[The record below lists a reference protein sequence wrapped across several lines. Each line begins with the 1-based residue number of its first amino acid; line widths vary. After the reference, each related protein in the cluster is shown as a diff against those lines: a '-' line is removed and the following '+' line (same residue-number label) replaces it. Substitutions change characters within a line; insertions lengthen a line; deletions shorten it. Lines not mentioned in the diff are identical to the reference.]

1 MIHIIIRTIQIV
13 SAMFALAGAGY
24 YLVCLWS
31 ARSYLRETR
40 LRLQEHTALGV
51 SLPPVS
57 ILKPLKGMDPQ
68 IYESFRSHCDQDYP
82 EEYEII
88 FGVSEP
94 DDPAVAIVRRLQQ
107 EFPQKRIELIVC
119 SERLGVNV
127 KVSNLVQMLRS
138 ARYDTLLV
146 NDSDIRVDP
155 SYLRRVVTP
164 LNNPRIGMVT
174 CLYRGIAT
182 ATLGSCLEALGI
194 STDFAPG
201 VLVARSMEGGVRFG
215 LGSTLVFR
223 RRELQAI
230 GGFEALLDYL
240 ADDYELGKRIHDLG
254 RRVEL
259 SETVVETFLPAYS
272 LTNFFQHQLRWG
284 RAIRDS
290 RRGGYIGL
298 LFTFGLPWSLLAA
311 IANYREIWAWVL
323 LAVVAILRAV
333 VALVVGGRVLG
344 DQQVLGWLF
353 ILPLRDLL
361 AVLVWIA
368 SFGGNTINWR
378 GDAFTLK
385 NGRLVQRS

>member
-40 LRLQEHTALGV
+40 LRLQEHAALGV

-82 EEYEII
+82 EGYEII

-146 NDSDIRVDP
+146 NDSDIRVDS
-155 SYLRRVVTP
+155 SYLGRVVTP
-164 LNNPRIGMVT
+164 LNDPGIGMVT

-223 RRELQAI
+223 RRELQAS

-353 ILPLRDLL
+353 ILPLRDLI

>member
-13 SAMFALAGAGY
+13 SAVFALAGAGY
-24 YLVCLWS
+24 SLVCLWS
-31 ARSYLRETR
+31 TRSYLRETR
-40 LRLQEHTALGV
+40 VRFQEHAALGV
-51 SLPPVS
+51 SLPLVS
-57 ILKPLKGMDPQ
+57 ILKPLKGVDPQ

-82 EEYEII
+82 ADYEII
-88 FGVSEP
+88 FGVSEA

-155 SYLRRVVTP
+155 GYLSRVVTP
-164 LNNPRIGMVT
+164 LNDPGIGMVT
-174 CLYRGIAT
+174 CLYRGVAN
-182 ATLGSCLEALGI
+182 ATLGSRLEALGI

-201 VLVARSMEGGVRFG
+201 VLVARSVEGGVRFG

-230 GGFEALLDYL
+230 GGFEAVLDYL

-254 RRVEL
+254 KRVEL
-259 SETVVETFLPAYS
+259 SENVVETFLPAYT
-272 LTNFFQHQLRWG
+272 LTHFFQHQLRWG

-298 LFTFGLPWSLLAA
+298 LFTFGLPWALVAA
-311 IANYREIWAWVL
+311 TANYRQIWAWVL
-323 LAVVAILRAV
+323 LLVVAILRVA
-333 VALVVGGRVLG
+333 VALVVGGNILG
-344 DQQVLGWLF
+344 DRQVLDWLF
-353 ILPLRDLL
+353 ILPLRDSI

-378 GDAFTLK
+378 GDAFVLK
-385 NGRLVQRS
+385 NGRLIQRS

>member
-13 SAMFALAGAGY
+13 STMFALAGAGY

-174 CLYRGIAT
+174 CLYRGIAA

>member
-1 MIHIIIRTIQIV
+1 MV
-13 SAMFALAGAGY
+13 CAVFALAGAGY

-40 LRLQEHTALGV
+40 LRLQEHAALGV

-57 ILKPLKGMDPQ
+57 ILKPLKGVDPQ

-88 FGVSEP
+88 FGVSEA

-127 KVSNLVQMLRS
+127 KVSNLIQMLRS

-155 SYLRRVVTP
+155 GYLRRVVTP
-164 LNNPRIGMVT
+164 LNDPGIGMVT
-174 CLYRGIAT
+174 CLYRGIAN
-182 ATLGSCLEALGI
+182 ATLGSRLEALGI

-201 VLVARSMEGGVRFG
+201 VLVARSVEGGVRFG

-254 RRVEL
+254 KRVEL
-259 SETVVETFLPAYS
+259 SENVVETFLPAYT
-272 LTNFFQHQLRWG
+272 LTHFFQHQLRWG

-298 LFTFGLPWSLLAA
+298 LFTFGLPWALVAA
-311 IANYREIWAWVL
+311 IANYREVWAWVL
-323 LAVVAILRAV
+323 LMVVAILRVA
-333 VALVVGGRVLG
+333 VALVVGGNVLG
-344 DQQVLGWLF
+344 DRQVLDWLF
-353 ILPLRDLL
+353 ILPLRDSI

-368 SFGGNTINWR
+368 SFGGSTINWR
-378 GDAFTLK
+378 GDAFVLK
-385 NGRLVQRS
+385 NGRLIQRS

>member
-13 SAMFALAGAGY
+13 SAVFALAGAGY
-24 YLVCLWS
+24 SLVCLWS
-31 ARSYLRETR
+31 TRSYLRETHV
-40 LRLQEHTALGV
+40 RLQEHAALGV
-51 SLPPVS
+51 SLPLVS
-57 ILKPLKGMDPQ
+57 ILKPLKGVDPQ

-82 EEYEII
+82 ADYEII
-88 FGVSEP
+88 FGVSEA

-155 SYLRRVVTP
+155 GYLRRVVTP
-164 LNNPRIGMVT
+164 LNDPGIGMVT
-174 CLYRGIAT
+174 CLYRGIAN
-182 ATLGSCLEALGI
+182 ATLGSRLEALGI

-201 VLVARSMEGGVRFG
+201 VLVARSVEGGVRFG

-230 GGFEALLDYL
+230 GGFEAVLDYL

-254 RRVEL
+254 KRVEL
-259 SETVVETFLPAYS
+259 SENVVETFLPAYT
-272 LTNFFQHQLRWG
+272 LTHFFQHQLRWG

-298 LFTFGLPWSLLAA
+298 LFTFGLPWALVAA
-311 IANYREIWAWVL
+311 TANYRQIWAWVL
-323 LAVVAILRAV
+323 LLVVAILRVA
-333 VALVVGGRVLG
+333 VALVVGGNILG
-344 DQQVLGWLF
+344 DRQVLDWLF
-353 ILPLRDLL
+353 ILPLRDSI

-378 GDAFTLK
+378 GDAFVLK
-385 NGRLVQRS
+385 NGRLIQRS

>member
-13 SAMFALAGAGY
+13 SAVFALAGAGY

-40 LRLQEHTALGV
+40 LRLHEHAALSV

-57 ILKPLKGMDPQ
+57 ILKPLKGVDPQ

-82 EEYEII
+82 ADYEII
-88 FGVSEP
+88 FGVSEA

-155 SYLRRVVTP
+155 GYLRRVVTP
-164 LNNPRIGMVT
+164 LNDPGIGMVT
-174 CLYRGIAT
+174 CLYRGIAN
-182 ATLGSCLEALGI
+182 ATLGSRLEALGI

-201 VLVARSMEGGVRFG
+201 VLVARSVEGGVRFG

-230 GGFEALLDYL
+230 GGFEVLLDYL

-254 RRVEL
+254 KRVEL
-259 SETVVETFLPAYS
+259 SENVVETFLPAYT
-272 LTNFFQHQLRWG
+272 LTHFFQHQLRWG

-290 RRGGYIGL
+290 RRAGYIGL
-298 LFTFGLPWSLLAA
+298 LFTFGLPWALVEA
-311 IANYREIWAWVL
+311 IANYREVWAWVL
-323 LAVVAILRAV
+323 LMVVAILRVA
-333 VALVVGGRVLG
+333 VALVVGGNVLG
-344 DQQVLGWLF
+344 DRQALDWLF
-353 ILPLRDLL
+353 ILPLRDSI

-378 GDAFTLK
+378 GDAFVLK
-385 NGRLVQRS
+385 NGRLIQRS

>member
-13 SAMFALAGAGY
+13 STMFALAGAGY

-155 SYLRRVVTP
+155 SYLRRVVTR
-164 LNNPRIGMVT
+164 LNDPGIGMVT

>member
-1 MIHIIIRTIQIV
+1 MIHLVIRTIQTV
-13 SAMFALAGAGY
+13 SVVFAVAGAGY
-24 YLVCLWS
+24 YLMCLGS
-31 ARSYLRETR
+31 ALSYLRQTR
-40 LRLQEHTALGV
+40 PRMQEHSALDV

-57 ILKPLKGMDPQ
+57 ILKPLKGVDPQ

-82 EEYEII
+82 ADYEII
-88 FGVSEP
+88 FGVSEA
-94 DDPAVAIVRRLQQ
+94 DDPAIAIVRRLQR

-146 NDSDIRVDP
+146 NDSDIRVD
-155 SYLRRVVTP
+155 SGYLRRVAAP
-164 LNNPRIGMVT
+164 LSDPGIGMVT
-174 CLYRGIAT
+174 CLYRGIAG

-201 VLVARSMEGGVRFG
+201 VLAARSLEGGVSFG

-259 SETVVETFLPAYS
+259 SETVVETFLPAY
-272 LTNFFQHQLRWG
+272 TMTHFFQHQLRWG

-298 LFTFGLPWSLLAA
+298 LFTFGLPWALFAA

-323 LAVVAILRAV
+323 LAVVAILRIA
-333 VALVVGGRVLG
+333 VALVVGQNVLG
-344 DQQVLGWLF
+344 DRQVRGWIL
-353 ILPLRDLL
+353 ILPLRDII

-368 SFGGNTINWR
+368 SFGGNTITWR

-385 NGRLVQRS
+385 NGRLIQRS

>member
-13 SAMFALAGAGY
+13 SAVFALAGAGY
-24 YLVCLWS
+24 SLVCLWS
-31 ARSYLRETR
+31 TRSYLRETR
-40 LRLQEHTALGV
+40 VRLQEHAALGV
-51 SLPPVS
+51 SLPLVS
-57 ILKPLKGMDPQ
+57 ILKPLKGVDPQ

-82 EEYEII
+82 ADYEII
-88 FGVSEP
+88 FGVSEA

-155 SYLRRVVTP
+155 GYLRRVVTP
-164 LNNPRIGMVT
+164 LNDPGIGMVT
-174 CLYRGIAT
+174 CLYRGIAN
-182 ATLGSCLEALGI
+182 ATLGSRLEALGI

-201 VLVARSMEGGVRFG
+201 VLVARSVEGGVRFG

-230 GGFEALLDYL
+230 GGFEAVLDYL

-254 RRVEL
+254 KRVEL
-259 SETVVETFLPAYS
+259 SENVVETFLPAYT
-272 LTNFFQHQLRWG
+272 LTHFFQHQLRWG

-298 LFTFGLPWSLLAA
+298 LFTFGLPWALVAA
-311 IANYREIWAWVL
+311 TANYRQIWAWVL
-323 LAVVAILRAV
+323 LLVVAILRVA
-333 VALVVGGRVLG
+333 VALVVGGNILG
-344 DQQVLGWLF
+344 DRQVLDWLF
-353 ILPLRDLL
+353 ILPLRDSI

-378 GDAFTLK
+378 GDAFVLK
-385 NGRLVQRS
+385 NGRLIQRS